1 MTEALSRAYSVLTVK
16 ALDDDAR
23 VIRGIATTPSVDR
36 VGDTINPLGA
46 TFATAIPFLWQ
57 HVHDQPVG
65 ETKFGKPT
73 SSGIP
78 FETRFVHPDAVESA
92 TLKDRLQL
100 AWDSVKTG
108 LVRAV
113 SIGFRPI
120 KYAFMEGG
128 GIDFQEI
135 EIFELSGVTI
145 PANADAVIS
154 QIKSLDAQYR
164 AREGVVDPTPI
175 PAAPQDKAATGPT
188 VRVVKLAAPARDGA
202 KPFVINTIRRSSK

>member
-1 MTEALSRAYSVLTVK
+1 MENRAYSVLSVK
-16 ALDDDAR
+16 AIDDDKR
-23 VIRGIATTPSVDR
+23 IISGIATTPAVDR

-46 TFATAIPFLWQ
+46 KFAAAVPFLWQ
-57 HVHDQPVG
+57 HMHDHPVG
-65 ETKFGKPT
+65 ETTFGKATPG
-73 SSGIP
+73 GIP
-78 FETRFVHPDAVESA
+78 FETRFVNPAEVESA
-92 TLKDRLQL
+92 TLKDRLQM

-120 KYAFMEGG
+120 KYAYMEGG

-145 PANADAVIS
+145 PSNAEAVITT
-154 QIKSLDAQYR
+154 IKSLDAQYR
-164 AREGVVDPTPI
+164 AAEGVADPDPI
-175 PAAPQDKAATGPT
+175 PADPSDKAATGQP

-202 KPFVINTIRRSSK
+202 KPFVIKSIRRSSK

>member
-1 MTEALSRAYSVLTVK
+1 MNRAYSVLSVK
-16 ALDDDAR
+16 EMDDDAR

-46 TFATAIPFLWQ
+46 AFAKSIPFLWQ
-57 HVHDQPVG
+57 HMHDHPVG
-65 ETKFGKPT
+65 ETTLGKPT
-73 SSGIP
+73 AAGIP
-78 FETRFVHPDAVESA
+78 FETRFVHPDQVESP

-120 KYAFMEGG
+120 KYAYMEGG

-145 PANADAVIS
+145 PAQAEAIIS
-154 QIKSLDAQYR
+154 QVKSIDAALR
-164 AREGVVDPTPI
+164 AAEGVPDPDPI
-175 PAAPQDKAATGPT
+175 PAEPKDKAATGQP
-188 VRVVKLAAPARDGA
+188 VRVVKLDEPARDGA
-202 KPFVINTIRRSSK
+202 TPFVIKTIRRSEK

>member
-1 MTEALSRAYSVLTVK
+1 MSEALSRAYSVLTVK
-16 ALDDDAR
+16 ALDDEAR

-46 TFATAIPFLWQ
+46 SFAKSIPFLWQ
-57 HVHDQPVG
+57 HMHDHPVG
-65 ETKFGKPT
+65 ETTLGEPT
-73 SSGIP
+73 AAGIP
-78 FETRFVHPDAVESA
+78 FETRFVHPDQVESP

-120 KYAFMEGG
+120 KYAYMEGG
-128 GIDFQEI
+128 GVDFQEI

-145 PANADAVIS
+145 PAQADAIIS
-154 QIKSLDAQYR
+154 QVKSIDAALR
-164 AREGVVDPTPI
+164 AAEGIPDPETPARPTPD
-175 PAAPQDKAATGPT
+175 AASGKS
-188 VRVVKLAAPARDGA
+188 VRVVKLAAQARDRA
-202 KPFVINTIRRSSK
+202 PPFIIRDIRRT